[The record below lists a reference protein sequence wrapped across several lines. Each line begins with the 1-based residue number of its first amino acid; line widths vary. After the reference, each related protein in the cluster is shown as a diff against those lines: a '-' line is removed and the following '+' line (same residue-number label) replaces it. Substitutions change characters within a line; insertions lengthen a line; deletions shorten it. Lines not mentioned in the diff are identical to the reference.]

1 MELQHT
7 EIEARVK
14 QFWAEN
20 KIYQVEIDT
29 TKPKYYVLDMFP
41 YPSGSGLHVG
51 HPLGYVASDIFARYK
66 RLSGFNVLHT
76 MGWDAFGLPA
86 EQYAIQK
93 GVHPAETTAENI
105 LTYRRQLDN
114 LGLSFDWSRE
124 INTSD
129 PQYYKWTQ
137 WIVTRL
143 FMHYYCKDTQRARPI
158 GKLVAHFRKK
168 GSAGLNT
175 ANTQKEAFSAEDWV
189 AMSPAEHDAVLM
201 NYRLA
206 YRTLGYVN
214 WCEALGTVLAND
226 EIVNGVSER
235 GGHPVTKREMYQ
247 WNLRVTAY
255 ADRLLESLNT
265 LEWSESMKNLQ
276 RNWIGKSEG
285 AMVRFGPPP
294 PPNPPKE
301 GNAKS
306 SNSSLA
312 KAPRLAEPTLH
323 VFTTRPDTIFG
334 VSFMVVAPEHKLV
347 STLATDEQR
356 EAVNDYVAYVK
367 SRSDIERQ
375 QEKKVSG
382 VFTGSYCKHP
392 FTGADIPIYLSE
404 YVLAGYGTGAI
415 MGVPSDDERDNTFAK
430 HFNLPIIE
438 VVDKSMY
445 PPETTTADK
454 LGKLINSDFL
464 NGLEVKDAIKAAIS
478 EIEKRKI
485 GTKKT
490 NYKLRDANMSRQRY
504 WGEPYP
510 IEYDA
515 DGVAS
520 SLPLQELPLRLPDL
534 AEFTPA
540 GNGAAPLAK
549 LPNWV
554 NEKEGFRREIDTMPG
569 FAGSSWYF
577 LRYMDPH
584 NAENFA
590 SKEAL
595 NYWQDVDF
603 YVGGSEHAVGH
614 LLYSRTWHKF
624 LYDLEKV
631 PTDEPFKKLVNQ
643 GMIQGI
649 SQFISV
655 RMAEKTVDLHVPIQ
669 FVDEKGRL
677 TYSRFLDLKK
687 EDRRFAALNDADIVW
702 HKPIDNEMY
711 AYCRAEVEKMS
722 KSKYNV
728 INPDD
733 LVAESGADVFRMF
746 EMFLGPIEQS
756 KPFDTKGMKGVEGFV
771 RKFWHLFFDANGE
784 FCVSND
790 PATPAELKVLHTA
803 IKKVTEDVQRFSMNT
818 CVSAMMICVNGL
830 KELKCNKRAILHD
843 FVVMIAPFAPFISE
857 ELWHRLGNAGS
868 VHRDGQFPLYNEAFL
883 VSDTIDYPV
892 QFNGKKKHNLLVP
905 ASATKEEIEKM
916 VADDPTIQ
924 RILAGALPKKI
935 IVVMGRLISLVV

>member
-29 TKPKYYVLDMFP
+29 NKPKYYVLDMFP

-66 RLSGFNVLHT
+66 RLCGFNVLHT

-93 GVHPAETTAENI
+93 GVHPAQTTAENI

-168 GSAGLNT
+168 GSTGINT
-175 ANTQKEAFSAEDWV
+175 ANTQKQAFSAEAWT
-189 AMSPAEHDAVLM
+189 AMSPAEQDAVLM

-285 AMVRFGPPP
+285 ALVRFDIL
-294 PPNPPKE
+294 
-301 GNAKS
+301 GNETAL
-306 SNSSLA
+306 N
-312 KAPRLAEPTLH
+312 

-334 VSFMVVAPEHKLV
+334 ATFMVVAPEHAIV
-347 STLATDEQR
+347 QSITTNEQR
-356 EAVNDYVAYVK
+356 EAVNDYVTYVK

-382 VFTGSYCKHP
+382 VFTGSSCKHP

-415 MGVPSDDERDNTFAK
+415 MAVPSDDDRDNTFAK

-438 VVDKSMY
+438 VVDKSMH
-445 PPETTTADK
+445 PADTTAADK

-464 NGLEVKDAIKAAIS
+464 NGLEVKDAIKAAIA

-520 SLPLQELPLRLPDL
+520 CLPMAELPLVLPDL
-534 AEFTPA
+534 ADFTPA

-549 LPNWV
+549 LQNWV
-554 NEKEGFRREIDTMPG
+554 NEKEGFRREVDTMPG

-584 NAENFA
+584 NTENFA

-595 NYWQDVDF
+595 DYWQDVDF

-631 PTDEPFKKLVNQ
+631 PTDEPFRKLVNQ

-655 RMAEKTVDLHVPIQ
+655 KMGEKTVDLHVPIN
-669 FVDEKGRL
+669 FVNEKGRL
-677 TYSRFLDLKK
+677 TYSRFLDLQK
-687 EDRRFAALNDADIVW
+687 EDRRFAAINDEAIVW
-702 HKPIDNEMY
+702 HTPADSEMY
-711 AYCRAEVEKMS
+711 ANCRAEVEKMS

-771 RKFWHLFFDANGE
+771 RKFWQQFFDANGN
-784 FCVSND
+784 FSVSD
-790 PATPAELKVLHTA
+790 EPATAAELKVLHTC
-803 IKKVTEDVQRFSMNT
+803 IKKVTDDVQRFSMNT

-830 KELKCNKRAILHD
+830 KELKCNKRAILHQ
-843 FVVMIAPFAPFISE
+843 FVVLIAPFAPFISE
-857 ELWHRLGNAGS
+857 ELWHKLGNTGS
-868 VHRDGQFPLYNEAFL
+868 VHRDGQFPLCNEAFL

-892 QFNGKKKHNLLVP
+892 QFNGKKKHNIFVP
-905 ASATKEEIEKM
+905 ASATKEEIEQI
-916 VADDPTIQ
+916 ALNDATIQ
-924 RILAGALPKKI
+924 KLLAGATPKKI